1 VTLRYKLI
9 YNALWQIPY
18 TPVDFAADAFWR
30 ELERMNAEGKLSK
43 EMSRIYF
50 SPTRPMF
57 ELYDL
62 EKDPREF
69 ENLAGKEEAR
79 AIEHE
84 LKVVLQEW
92 MTLERDFL
100 PLPLVSELPTRQR

>member
-1 VTLRYKLI
+1 
-9 YNALWQIPY
+9 
-18 TPVDFAADAFWR
+18 
-30 ELERMNAEGKLSK
+30 
-43 EMSRIYF
+43 MSRIYF

-62 EKDPREF
+62 EKDPQEF
-69 ENLAGKEEAR
+69 DNLAGRREAR
-79 AIEHE
+79 EIEHE

-100 PLPLVSELPTRQR
+100 PLPIVSERRAGQR

>member
-1 VTLRYKLI
+1 
-9 YNALWQIPY
+9 
-18 TPVDFAADAFWR
+18 
-30 ELERMNAEGKLSK
+30 MNAEGKLSP

-69 ENLAGKEEAR
+69 DNLAGKKEA
-79 AIEHE
+79 ATIEHE
-84 LKVVLQEW
+84 LKAVLAGMDDPRAGLPAAAHPCEPPGEPQI
-92 MTLERDFL
+92 RRAAS
-100 PLPLVSELPTRQR
+100 PLPHSGPRLLPPVIAPAGGHHVVI